1 MDNGDETVSIW
12 KSAELA
18 GRRPVVNNLRNGS
31 HPMGYS
37 WPIQVSSAGHAPRG
51 LCGRGRDPRPV
62 PPRGRPVRR
71 PAGGLGPLAARADR
85 HDHGSL
91 VKKECISLAA
101 ARPSHICTYSGIS
114 VGPPGRRGAA
124 SSFLV
129 RVIGLDRRRPTRQR
143 RMASRATVV
152 SANIRFAL

>member
-1 MDNGDETVSIW
+1 MDNGDETVRIW

-18 GRRPVVNNLRNGS
+18 GRRPVVNNLRDGS
-31 HPMGYS
+31 PAVGAS
-37 WPIQVSSAGHAPRG
+37 WPIQVPPASQG
-51 LCGRGRDPRPV
+51 LCG
-62 PPRGRPVRR
+62 
-71 PAGGLGPLAARADR
+71 PAGVPRTDPGATRSGIPPAGALLAARADR

-101 ARPSHICTYSGIS
+101 ARPSHICTHSGIS
-114 VGPPGRRGAA
+114 VGLPGRREAA
-124 SSFLV
+124 SPFLV

-143 RMASRATVV
+143 RMAGHATVV